1 MARVI
6 ITLLTIFVLACGNKK
21 NEKTVAGPDKPGF
34 TYEQFREQFKTASVP
49 FQMTDTFLLKNT
61 DTNSLTDRNFASL
74 VPDTLKKNIF
84 GERKSIRYVPLYTL
98 KVSAD
103 EQYYIVKAQG
113 AATKAALL
121 YAFVKDSFVAV
132 FPFLVPDA
140 SATTFQQSTIDKS
153 FSISRSVIQTGD
165 EGHAEGKDVFVFNK
179 DAASFTLIM
188 TDPLDEKSI
197 ALLNPIDTFSRAN
210 KLAGDYSRDKRNIV
224 SIRDGRRPNL
234 LTVFVHFENENN
246 CNGELKGDAEITS
259 ATTAI
264 YRQAGDPCVLQLDFS
279 TSSVKLTELE
289 GCGARRGLECSF
301 NGSYPKNKIPKP
313 KAEKSK
319 KKPVQK

>member
-6 ITLLTIFVLACGNKK
+6 ITLLSFFVLACGSKK
-21 NEKTVAGPDKPGF
+21 NGKAAEEPGVK
-34 TYEQFREQFKTASVP
+34 QDQSGQQFKTASVP
-49 FQMTDTFLLKNT
+49 FPLTDTFLLKNS
-61 DTNSLTDRNFASL
+61 DTNSLTNPHFAAS
-74 VPDTLKKNIF
+74 VPDTLKKKLF
-84 GERKSIRYVPLYTL
+84 GERKSVRYVPLYTL
-98 KVSAD
+98 KISGE
-103 EQYYIVKAQG
+103 EQYYIVKAQ
-113 AATKAALL
+113 AATTKAALIF
-121 YAFVKDSFVAV
+121 AFVKDSLVAV
-132 FPFLVPDA
+132 FPFLVPDENPN
-140 SATTFQQSTIDKS
+140 TFQQSSIDKT

-179 DAASFTLIM
+179 DARSFTLIM

-197 ALLNPIDTFSRAN
+197 ALVNPIDTFSKVS

-234 LTVFVHFENENN
+234 LTVFVHFETDNN

-279 TSSVKLTELE
+279 TSSVTLSELE

-301 NGSYPKNKIPKP
+301 NGSYAKNKIPKAKTE
-313 KAEKSK
+313 KAK
-319 KKPVQK
+319 KKPSKK